1 VKEYKINEAAPT
13 GIATCLFVLLTA
25 DTVLLGKNK
34 VEKDLLGQ
42 THKRDWNKV
51 KSLIILV

>member
-1 VKEYKINEAAPT
+1 MKEYKINEAAPT

-25 DTVLLGKNK
+25 DTVLLEKNK